1 MSYLYLLKKSKGLV
15 KDQKIIPLKMFMNFG
30 NVGIIQVL
38 RFDGILLMFFTHVAR
53 PSMSS
58 PIMAKKGSYFT
69 PHTTFTQNA
78 LKHEKMH
85 SSSRP
90 FNSKNVVFQSLHTW
104 MAFAHLENSS
114 STLFSSMKGCVES
127 YCQVTIIAESAD
139 TCYNT
144 GTILENYPK
153 YFTSR
158 EPTNPNIHIKFLW

>member
-1 MSYLYLLKKSKGLV
+1 MYKGPMSKDLMSDGIISEGLMSEGLMSDGANVQRDNVQKDNVRRANVRWANVQESLHHDHDQCKMSSIYSLMKSKGLV

-90 FNSKNVVFQSLHTW
+90 FNSKNVVFVFQSLQT
-104 MAFAHLENSS
+104 
-114 STLFSSMKGCVES
+114 
-127 YCQVTIIAESAD
+127 
-139 TCYNT
+139 
-144 GTILENYPK
+144 
-153 YFTSR
+153 
-158 EPTNPNIHIKFLW
+158 